1 MHVLNEG
8 IMRHEKYNQ
17 GNKANAQ
24 HYIYYQVAAALQH
37 DQTPYIHLTAKN
49 LYNLFNMTLII
60 ITLSDFVNSFVEN
73 YNPNRRI
80 KPNTMKSSPSSTEF
94 CTHME

>member
-1 MHVLNEG
+1 
-8 IMRHEKYNQ
+8 MRHEKYKYNQ

-49 LYNLFNMTLII
+49 LYNLFNSIFI
-60 ITLSDFVNSFVEN
+60 VITLSDFINSFVEN
-73 YNPNRRI
+73 YKSKN
-80 KPNTMKSSPSSTEF
+80 NTKYYEKLTQF
-94 CTHME
+94 N